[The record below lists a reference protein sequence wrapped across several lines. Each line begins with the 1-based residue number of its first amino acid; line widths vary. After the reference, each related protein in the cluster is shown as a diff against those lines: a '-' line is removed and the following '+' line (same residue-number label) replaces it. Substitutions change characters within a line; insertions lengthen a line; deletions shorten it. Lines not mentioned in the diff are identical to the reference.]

1 MRFVSPGRWGRL
13 RLRAG
18 TDLPVAV
25 DFGVGS
31 LKLLRLQAGAGEN
44 DPPKLVAAGAV
55 ATPDELVGDHN
66 ARIEFQLEQLP
77 KLASSLGLKNLRAAC
92 SIPATQTFCKH
103 MQLARDADGTLEGP
117 VSASVAMA
125 LRCVPDALVCRH
137 VEVTGSVGKAEVIC
151 LGASRD
157 LVRKIMGAMRA
168 ARLDPVGVHPE
179 VLALLRSF
187 DHITRRAEDANLTSL
202 YLDIGFGS
210 SKVSIAHG
218 RELVFAKLLQLGG
231 RHFDAAVA
239 AQFKCDAAS
248 AHARRLAASEVVVKP
263 GAGAAPAPSAAA
275 EAGGG
280 MALLAAGMN
289 KANVEKVQGEGG
301 AEGATPAGAVDVAA
315 VMMDRRSGKPAAGM
329 GEISADAPVQPAAP
343 ISGGC
348 VDLAE
353 QLETLTDEIAMCLR
367 YHESLFPGK
376 RPDRVVFTGGEARHR
391 ALCQHVARVLRMNA
405 QLADPLARLGRD
417 SGAVISGVDLNGPQP
432 GWAVALGVA
441 LAPTDL

>member
-1 MRFVSPGRWGRL
+1 MRFVSPARWGRL

-18 TDLPVAV
+18 TDLPVAI

-31 LKLLRLQAGAGEN
+31 LKVLRLQAGAGEN
-44 DPPKLVAAGAV
+44 DPPQLVAAGAV
-55 ATPDELVGDHN
+55 ETPPELVTDHG
-66 ARIEFQLEQLP
+66 ARVDFQVEQLAR
-77 KLASSLGLKNLRAAC
+77 LASALGLKNLRGAC

-117 VSASVAMA
+117 VSMSVAAA

-137 VEVTGSVGKAEVIC
+137 VEVSGSAGKAEVIC

-157 LVRKIMGAMRA
+157 LVRKFMGAMRA
-168 ARLDPVGVHPE
+168 ARLDPVGMHPE

-187 DHITRRAEDANLTSL
+187 DHITRRVDDAGLTSL
-202 YLDIGFGS
+202 YIDIGYGS
-210 SKVSIAHG
+210 SKVSVAHG

-231 RHFDAAVA
+231 RHLDGAVA
-239 AQFKCDAAS
+239 AQLNCDPVTAR
-248 AHARRLAASEVVVKP
+248 ARRIAAADLVAKP
-263 GAGAAPAPSAAA
+263 SSGPAPSAAA

-280 MALLAAGMN
+280 MALLAAGMS
-289 KANVEKVQGEGG
+289 KAEAEGG
-301 AEGATPAGAVDVAA
+301 AASEPATADADATVLA
-315 VMMDRRSGKPAAGM
+315 DRRNGK
-329 GEISADAPVQPAAP
+329 AAP
-343 ISGGC
+343 GLGELPTDGPGAKAGGI
-348 VDLAE
+348 DLSE
-353 QLETLTDEIAMCLR
+353 PLETLTDEIAMCLR

-391 ALCQHVARVLRMNA
+391 GLCQHVARTLRMNA

-417 SGAVISGVDLNGPQP
+417 STAVVSGVDLSGPQP

>member
-1 MRFVSPGRWGRL
+1 M
-13 RLRAG
+13 AI
-18 TDLPVAV
+18 

-31 LKLLRLQAGAGEN
+31 LKVLRLQTGAAEN
-44 DPPKLVAAGAV
+44 DPPRLVGAGAV
-55 ATPDELVGDHN
+55 ETPPDLVGEHN
-66 ARIEFQLEQLP
+66 ARIDFQLEQLP
-77 KLASSLGLKNLRAAC
+77 KLAASLGLKNLRAAC

-117 VSASVAMA
+117 VSMSVAAA

-137 VEVTGSVGKAEVIC
+137 VEVAGSAGKAEVIC

-157 LVRKIMGAMRA
+157 LVRKIMAAMRA

-187 DHITRRAEDANLTSL
+187 DHITRRTEDSALTSL
-202 YLDIGFGS
+202 YLDIGYGS
-210 SKVSIAHG
+210 SKVSVAHG

-231 RHFDAAVA
+231 RHLDAAVA
-239 AQFKCDAAS
+239 AQLKCDPVAA
-248 AHARRLAASEVVVKP
+248 RLARLSSAEVVAK
-263 GAGAAPAPSAAA
+263 APSAASPSA
-275 EAGGG
+275 AGEAGGG
-280 MALLAAGMN
+280 LALMAAGMS
-289 KANVEKVQGEGG
+289 KASADTKSQAEGG
-301 AEGATPAGAVDVAA
+301 TELGGPGAVDVAA
-315 VMMDRRSGKPAAGM
+315 VMLDRRAGKPAPGMDEVMVGALGAPAGVR
-329 GEISADAPVQPAAP
+329 G
-343 ISGGC
+343 
-348 VDLAE
+348 VDLTE
-353 QLETLTDEIAMCLR
+353 PLETLTDEIAMCLR

-376 RPDRVVFTGGEARHR
+376 RPDRVVFTGGESRHR

-417 SGAVISGVDLNGPQP
+417 GSETIAGVDLSGPQP

>member
-1 MRFVSPGRWGRL
+1 MRFVSPARWGRL
-13 RLRAG
+13 RLRTG
-18 TDLPVAV
+18 TDLPVAI

-31 LKLLRLQAGAGEN
+31 LKILRLEAGAGEA

-55 ATPDELVGDHN
+55 ETPGELVGEHN
-66 ARIEFQLEQLP
+66 ARIDFQLEELP
-77 KLASSLGLKNLRAAC
+77 KLAASLGLKNMRAAC

-103 MQLARDADGTLEGP
+103 MQLARDPDGTLEGA
-117 VSASVAMA
+117 VSASVAAA

-137 VEVTGSVGKAEVIC
+137 VEVTGSAGKAEVIC

-157 LVRKIMGAMRA
+157 LVRRIMASMRA

-187 DHITRRAEDANLTSL
+187 DHITRRTEDAALTSL
-202 YLDIGFGS
+202 YLDIGCGS

-231 RHFDAAVA
+231 RHLDAAVA
-239 AQFKCDAAS
+239 MQHKCDTAT
-248 AHARRLAASEVVVKP
+248 ARAKRLAAGEVVAKS
-263 GAGAAPAPSAAA
+263 AAVLPPSAAGEAGGGLALMAAGMSMASAATKAQA
-275 EAGGG
+275 EAGGESG
-280 MALLAAGMN
+280 AG
-289 KANVEKVQGEGG
+289 G
-301 AEGATPAGAVDVAA
+301 VDVAA
-315 VMMDRRSGKPAAGM
+315 VMMDRRSGKPAPGL
-329 GEISADAPVQPAAP
+329 GELGSDAAAP
-343 ISGGC
+343 AVVRGI
-348 VDLAE
+348 DLSE
-353 QLETLTDEIAMCLR
+353 PLETLTDEIAMCLR

-376 RPDRVVFTGGEARHR
+376 RPDRVVFTGGESRHR
-391 ALCQHVARVLRMNA
+391 GLCQHVARVLRMNA

-417 SGAVISGVDLNGPQP
+417 ASAVISGVDLSGPQP